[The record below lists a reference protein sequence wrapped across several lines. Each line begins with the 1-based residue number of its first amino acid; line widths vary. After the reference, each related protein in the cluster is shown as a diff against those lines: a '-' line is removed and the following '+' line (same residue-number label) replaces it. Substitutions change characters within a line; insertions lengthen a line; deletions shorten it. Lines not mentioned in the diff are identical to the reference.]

1 MGFYFFEHFILQKT
15 PGGNLENLT
24 VILKNT
30 STVLG
35 RDKV

>member
-1 MGFYFFEHFILQKT
+1 MGFYFSENFILQKT

-30 STVLG
+30 STVVG
-35 RDKV
+35 RDNV

>member
-1 MGFYFFEHFILQKT
+1 MGFYFSENFIPQKT

-30 STVLG
+30 STVVG
-35 RDKV
+35 RDNV

>member
-1 MGFYFFEHFILQKT
+1 MGFHLSDHFILQKAT
-15 PGGNLENLT
+15 GGNLENLT

-30 STVLG
+30 RTVVG

>member
-1 MGFYFFEHFILQKT
+1 MGFNFSENFILQKT

-30 STVLG
+30 STVVG